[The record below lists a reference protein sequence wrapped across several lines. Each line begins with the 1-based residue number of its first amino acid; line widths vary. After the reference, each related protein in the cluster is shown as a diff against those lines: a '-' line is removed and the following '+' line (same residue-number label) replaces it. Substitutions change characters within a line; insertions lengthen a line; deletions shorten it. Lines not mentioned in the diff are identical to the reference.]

1 MSRVLSVLIRRA
13 RSHAQCLQYREH
25 SRLHSLSMRTMVD
38 RSFRLANVGDLA
50 VAQDFKDKHFVSPE
64 HFVSFMHT
72 ADVSTRDLSKQLVI
86 DLSHPQ
92 GYKRGHIKGAVNLPL
107 EKFDFT
113 RLIDNQKVGGIT
125 QDEVYAV
132 FKALGVGNDTSEIIL
147 YDNSGLLASRLWF
160 VLRYFGFTNVR
171 VLNGGWRSWLR
182 AGLPVEE
189 AEVSAVAATSLDLKA
204 KRESIVTSPSAMLFA
219 HEKGHAQIID
229 TRRSE
234 AFQTYHIPRA
244 LSVPSSSLMMD
255 GEFASVQ
262 QIRETLAAKG
272 VRVAGVRGGGS
283 GGRQDEQAHPEVL
296 HHEFLH
302 HEPNADTDAAA
313 ITVPPSIVYSSK
325 GLTSAVVYFCLGMA
339 GVDDVSVYDEGIFN
353 WMSNFEKSKLDPDIA
368 EELGR

>member
-13 RSHAQCLQYREH
+13 RAHARRQRPERRRERSH
-25 SRLHSLSMRTMVD
+25 LHSSSTRTIVD

-113 RLIDNQKVGGIT
+113 RLIDTEGGIS
-125 QDEVYAV
+125 QDEVYGV
-132 FKALGVGNDTSEIIL
+132 LKALGVGNDTSEIIL

-160 VLRYFGFTNVR
+160 VLRYFGVSNVR

-219 HEKGHAQIID
+219 HERAHAQIID
-229 TRRSE
+229 TRRTE
-234 AFQTYHIPRA
+234 AFETYHIPRA
-244 LSVPSSSLMMD
+244 LSVPSSALMMD
-255 GEFASVQ
+255 GEFATVP
-262 QIRETLAAKG
+262 QIRDTLAAKG
-272 VRVAGVRGGGS
+272 VRVEGEGEEAV
-283 GGRQDEQAHPEVL
+283 
-296 HHEFLH
+296 
-302 HEPNADTDAAA
+302 
-313 ITVPPSIVYSSK
+313 PSIVYSSK

-339 GVDDVSVYDEGIFN
+339 GVDEVSVYDEGIFN
-353 WMSNFEKSKLDPDIA
+353 WMSNFEKSKLDPEIA
-368 EELGR
+368 EQLGR